1 MARRRGI
8 VVALGPSPRRVLRP
22 LVKIV
27 SATGAAL
34 LAAALLPAVASQAAQ
49 PTTIA
54 QAQAQLDALDN
65 LAEIASEQYNGAQA
79 SLTQALQTASAA
91 TAAAGRAHSEV
102 VAEQAKV
109 GALAAESYESGG
121 MSQGLAILLNTT
133 DPSQAMTR
141 VSMLQ
146 QLSTSQSSL
155 LAAAQSADQLYQ
167 QSVATASQAT
177 ATAKQLSAEL
187 VQKQAQINAAMAQ
200 TQKVLAKLTTAQRA
214 QLLAAQKAKE
224 AAEQAQAQIA
234 LAAYNK
240 AQAAQAAAAR
250 ATASRNAAARNAA
263 AHNAAAHN
271 AAARAASAAA
281 AAATATARKTLVQ
294 TVALPQSST
303 GSSAAARAVAAAM
316 SRLGDRYVFGAT
328 GPTRFDCSGLVQ
340 WAYRQAGI
348 STTHYTGTLYND
360 YRHIPESQLRPG
372 DLVFFYRDHH
382 HVGIYIGNG
391 LMINAPHTGD
401 VVRIASIAAH
411 GYYSGAVRVVG

>member
-1 MARRRGI
+1 M
-8 VVALGPSPRRVLRP
+8 
-22 LVKIV
+22 

-34 LAAALLPAVASQAAQ
+34 VAAALLPAVSQAAQ
-49 PTTIA
+49 PTTVA
-54 QAQAQLDALDN
+54 QAQAQIDALN
-65 LAEIASEQYNGAQA
+65 NQAEIASEQYNGAQD

-91 TAAAGRAHSEV
+91 NAAAGRAHSEV
-102 VAEQAKV
+102 VTEQSKV

-121 MSQGLAILLNTT
+121 LSQGLAIILNTT

-155 LAAAQSADQLYQ
+155 LAAARTADQVYQ
-167 QSVATASQAT
+167 QSEATASQAT
-177 ATAKQLSAEL
+177 ANAQKLSADL
-187 VQKQAQINAAMAQ
+187 VQKQAQINAALAQ
-200 TQKVLAKLTTAQRA
+200 SQQVLAKLTAAQRA
-214 QLLAAQKAKE
+214 QLVAAQKAK
-224 AAEQAQAQIA
+224 AAADQAKAQIA

-250 ATASRNAAARNAA
+250 ASASRT
-263 AHNAAAHN
+263 
-271 AAARAASAAA
+271 AAARAATAAA
-281 AAATATARKTLVQ
+281 AAAANKTLIK
-294 TVALPQSST
+294 TVALPQSPG
-303 GSSAAARAVAAAM
+303 GSGAAQRAVAAAM
-316 SRLGDRYVFGAT
+316 TRLGDRYVFGAT

-360 YRHIPESQLRPG
+360 YRHIPESQLKPG

>member
-1 MARRRGI
+1 MFALARRRGI
-8 VVALGPSPRRVLRP
+8 LVALSPSPRRVLRP

-27 SATGAAL
+27 SATAAAL
-34 LAAALLPAVASQAAQ
+34 VAAALLPAVAQAA
-49 PTTIA
+49 PATTVAGA
-54 QAQAQLDALDN
+54 QSQIDALN
-65 LAEIASEQYNGAQA
+65 NQAEIASEQYNGAQA
-79 SLTQALQTASAA
+79 QLTQALQTASAA
-91 TAAAGRAHSEV
+91 TAAADRAHSEV
-102 VAEQAKV
+102 VTEQSKV

-121 MSQGLAILLNTT
+121 LSQGLAIILNTS

-155 LAAAQSADQLYQ
+155 LAAAQSADQVYQ
-167 QSVATASQAT
+167 QSVAAASQAT
-177 ATAKQLSAEL
+177 ATATKLSADL
-187 VQKQAQINAAMAQ
+187 VQKQAQINAALAQ
-200 TQKVLAKLTTAQRA
+200 SQQVLAKLTAQQRA

-224 AAEQAQAQIA
+224 AADQAKAQIA

-250 ATASRNAAARNAA
+250 ATASRAAT
-263 AHNAAAHN
+263 
-271 AAARAASAAA
+271 ARAATAAA
-281 AAATATARKTLVQ
+281 AAAANKTLIK
-294 TVALPQSST
+294 TVALPQSPG
-303 GSSAAARAVAAAM
+303 GSSAAQRAVAAAM
-316 SRLGDRYVFGAT
+316 TRLGDRYVFGAT
-328 GPTRFDCSGLVQ
+328 GPSRFDCSGLVQ

-348 STTHYTGTLYND
+348 STTHYTGTLWND
-360 YRHIPESQLRPG
+360 FRHIPESQLKPG

>member
-1 MARRRGI
+1 M
-8 VVALGPSPRRVLRP
+8 
-22 LVKIV
+22 

-34 LAAALLPAVASQAAQ
+34 VAAALLPAVASQAAQ
-49 PTTIA
+49 PTTVA
-54 QAQAQLDALDN
+54 QAQAQLDALN
-65 LAEIASEQYNGAQA
+65 NQAEIASEQYNGAQA

-91 TAAAGRAHSEV
+91 TAAADRAHSDV
-102 VAEQAKV
+102 VTEQGKV
-109 GALAAESYESGG
+109 GELAAESYESGG
-121 MSQGLAILLNTT
+121 LSQGLAIILNTA

-167 QSVATASQAT
+167 QSVAAASQAT
-177 ATAKQLSAEL
+177 ATANKLSADL
-187 VQKQAQINAAMAQ
+187 VQKQAQINAAVALGQ
-200 TQKVLAKLTTAQRA
+200 QVLAKLTAAQRA
-214 QLLAAQKAKE
+214 QLIAAQKAKD

-234 LAAYNK
+234 LAAFNK

-250 ATASRNAAARNAA
+250 AAVSRAAT
-263 AHNAAAHN
+263 
-271 AAARAASAAA
+271 ARAASAAA
-281 AAATATARKTLVQ
+281 AAKRTLVQ
-294 TVALPQSST
+294 TVALPQSFG
-303 GSSAAARAVAAAM
+303 GSGVAQRAVAAAM
-316 SRLGDRYVFGAT
+316 TRLGDRYVFGAT
-328 GPTRFDCSGLVQ
+328 GPKRFDCSGLVQ

-348 STTHYTGTLYND
+348 STTHYTGTLWDD
-360 YRHIPESQLRPG
+360 YRHIPESQLKPG

-401 VVRIASIAAH
+401 VVRIASISAH

>member
-1 MARRRGI
+1 LARRRGSQ
-8 VVALGPSPRRVLRP
+8 VALGPSPRRALRS
-22 LVKIV
+22 LLKIV
-27 SATGAAL
+27 SAAGAAL
-34 LAAALLPAVASQAAQ
+34 VAAALLPAVASQAAT

-54 QAQAQLDALDN
+54 QAQAQLDALN
-65 LAEIASEQYNGAQA
+65 NQAEIASEQYNGAEA
-79 SLTQALQTASAA
+79 NLTQALQTASAA
-91 TAAAGRAHSEV
+91 TAAAGRARSEV
-102 VAEQAKV
+102 VTEQAKV

-121 MSQGLAILLNTT
+121 MSQGLAIMLNST

-155 LAAAQSADQLYQ
+155 LAAAQSADELYQ
-167 QSVATASQAT
+167 QSVETASQAT
-177 ATAKQLSAEL
+177 ATANQLSADL
-187 VQKQAQINAAMAQ
+187 VQKQAQITAAMAQ
-200 TQKVLAKLTTAQRA
+200 TQQVLAKLTATQRA

-224 AAEQAQAQIA
+224 AAEQAQAQVA
-234 LAAYNK
+234 LAVFNK
-240 AQAAQAAAAR
+240 AQATQAAAAR
-250 ATASRNAAARNAA
+250 AAASRNAAAR
-263 AHNAAAHN
+263 
-271 AAARAASAAA
+271 AASVAA
-281 AAATATARKTLVQ
+281 AAATATATKTLVQ
-294 TVALPQSST
+294 TVSLPQSST
-303 GSSAAARAVAAAM
+303 GSGAAQRAVAAAM

-328 GPTRFDCSGLVQ
+328 GPSRFDCSGLVQ

-348 STTHYTGTLYND
+348 GTTHYTGTLWND
-360 YRHIPESQLRPG
+360 YRHIPESQLKPG

>member
-1 MARRRGI
+1 LARGRGI
-8 VVALGPSPRRVLRP
+8 PVALGPSRRVLRP
-22 LVKIV
+22 LLKIM

-34 LAAALLPAVASQAAQ
+34 VAAALLPAVASQAAQ
-49 PTTIA
+49 PTTVA
-54 QAQAQLDALDN
+54 QAQAQLDALN
-65 LAEIASEQYNGAQA
+65 NQAEIASEQYNGAQA

-91 TAAAGRAHSEV
+91 TAAADRAHSDV
-102 VAEQAKV
+102 VTEQGKV
-109 GALAAESYESGG
+109 GELAAESYESGG
-121 MSQGLAILLNTT
+121 LSQGLAIILNTA

-167 QSVATASQAT
+167 QSVAAASQAT
-177 ATAKQLSAEL
+177 ATANKLSADL
-187 VQKQAQINAAMAQ
+187 VQKQAQINAAVALGQ
-200 TQKVLAKLTTAQRA
+200 QVLAKLTAAQRA
-214 QLLAAQKAKE
+214 QLIAAQKAKD

-234 LAAYNK
+234 LAAFNK

-250 ATASRNAAARNAA
+250 AAVSRAAT
-263 AHNAAAHN
+263 
-271 AAARAASAAA
+271 ARAASAAA
-281 AAATATARKTLVQ
+281 AAKRTLVQ
-294 TVALPQSST
+294 TVALPQSFG
-303 GSSAAARAVAAAM
+303 GSGVAQRAVAAAM
-316 SRLGDRYVFGAT
+316 TRLGDRYVFGAT
-328 GPTRFDCSGLVQ
+328 GPKRFDCSGLVQ

-348 STTHYTGTLYND
+348 STTHYTGTLWDD
-360 YRHIPESQLRPG
+360 YRHIPESQLKPG

-401 VVRIASIAAH
+401 VVRIASISAH

>member
-1 MARRRGI
+1 LFALARRRGI
-8 VVALGPSPRRVLRP
+8 LGAPGPSPRRVLRT
-22 LVKIV
+22 LVKII

-34 LAAALLPAVASQAAQ
+34 VAAALLPAVSQAAQ
-49 PTTIA
+49 ATTVA
-54 QAQAQLDALDN
+54 QAQAQLDALN
-65 LAEIASEQYNGAQA
+65 NQAEIASEQYNGAQE

-102 VAEQAKV
+102 VTEQAKV
-109 GALAAESYESGG
+109 GELAAESYESGG
-121 MSQGLAILLNTT
+121 MSQGLAIILNTT

-155 LAAAQSADQLYQ
+155 LAAARTADQVYQ
-167 QSVATASQAT
+167 QSSAAASQAT
-177 ATAKQLSAEL
+177 ATAQRLSADL
-187 VQKQAQINAAMAQ
+187 VQKQAQINAALAQ
-200 TQKVLAKLTTAQRA
+200 SQQVLAKLTAAQRA
-214 QLLAAQKAKE
+214 QLIAAQKAKE
-224 AAEQAQAQIA
+224 AADQAQAQIA
-234 LAAYNK
+234 LAAFNK

-250 ATASRNAAARNAA
+250 SAASRT
-263 AHNAAAHN
+263 
-271 AAARAASAAA
+271 AAARAATAAA
-281 AAATATARKTLVQ
+281 AAAANKTLIK
-294 TVALPQSST
+294 TVALPQSPG
-303 GSSAAARAVAAAM
+303 GSSVAQRAVAAAM
-316 SRLGDRYVFGAT
+316 TRLGDRYVFGAT
-328 GPTRFDCSGLVQ
+328 GPSRFDCSGLVQ

-348 STTHYTGTLYND
+348 GTTHYTGTLYND
-360 YRHIPESQLRPG
+360 YRHIPESQLKPG

>member
-1 MARRRGI
+1 MA
-8 VVALGPSPRRVLRP
+8 AS
-22 LVKIV
+22 
-27 SATGAAL
+27 GAAL
-34 LAAALLPAVASQAAQ
+34 VAAALLPAVSQAAQ

-54 QAQAQLDALDN
+54 EAQAQLDALN
-65 LAEIASEQYNGAQA
+65 NQAEIASEQYNGAQA
-79 SLTQALQTASAA
+79 GLTQALQTASAA

-102 VAEQAKV
+102 VTQQAKV

-121 MSQGLAILLNTT
+121 LSQGLAIILNTS

-155 LAAAQSADQLYQ
+155 LAAARSADQVYQ
-167 QSVATASQAT
+167 QSVASASQAT
-177 ATAKQLSAEL
+177 ATAQKLSADL
-187 VQKQAQINAAMAQ
+187 VQKQAQINAAVAQ
-200 TQKVLAKLTTAQRA
+200 SQQVLAKLTAAQRA

-224 AAEQAQAQIA
+224 AADQAKAQVA
-234 LAAYNK
+234 LAAFNK
-240 AQAAQAAAAR
+240 AQAAQAAATRAAASRAATARAAAASR
-250 ATASRNAAARNAA
+250 ATAAAA
-263 AHNAAAHN
+263 
-271 AAARAASAAA
+271 
-281 AAATATARKTLVQ
+281 ATARKTLVK
-294 TVALPQSST
+294 TVSLPQSAG
-303 GSSAAARAVAAAM
+303 GSGVAQRAVAAAM
-316 SRLGDRYVFGAT
+316 TRLGDRYVFGAT
-328 GPTRFDCSGLVQ
+328 GPSRFDCSGLVQ

-348 STTHYTGTLYND
+348 STTHYTGTLWND
-360 YRHIPESQLRPG
+360 YRHVPESQLKPG

>member
-1 MARRRGI
+1 MA
-8 VVALGPSPRRVLRP
+8 AS
-22 LVKIV
+22 
-27 SATGAAL
+27 GAAL
-34 LAAALLPAVASQAAQ
+34 VAAALLPAVASQAAQ
-49 PTTIA
+49 LTTVA
-54 QAQAQLDALDN
+54 EAQAQLDALN
-65 LAEIASEQYNGAQA
+65 NQAEIASEQYNGAQA

-91 TAAAGRAHSEV
+91 TAAADRAHSEV

-121 MSQGLAILLNTT
+121 MSQGLAIILNTT

-146 QLSTSQSSL
+146 QLSTSQTSL
-155 LAAAQSADQLYQ
+155 LAATRSADQLYQ

-177 ATAKQLSAEL
+177 ATAQKLSADL
-187 VQKQAQINAAMAQ
+187 VQKQAQINAALAQ
-200 TQKVLAKLTTAQRA
+200 SQQVLAKLTAAQRA
-214 QLLAAQKAKE
+214 QLIAAQKAKE
-224 AAEQAQAQIA
+224 AADQAKAQIA
-234 LAAYNK
+234 LAAFNK

-250 ATASRNAAARNAA
+250 AASSRAAT
-263 AHNAAAHN
+263 
-271 AAARAASAAA
+271 ARAATAAA
-281 AAATATARKTLVQ
+281 AANKALVK
-294 TVALPQSST
+294 TVALPQSPG
-303 GSSAAARAVAAAM
+303 GSSVAQRAVAAAM
-316 SRLGDRYVFGAT
+316 TRLGDRYVFGAT

-348 STTHYTGTLYND
+348 STTHYTGTLWND
-360 YRHIPESQLRPG
+360 YRHIPESQLKPG

-401 VVRIASIAAH
+401 VVRIASISAH

>member
-1 MARRRGI
+1 M
-8 VVALGPSPRRVLRP
+8 
-22 LVKIV
+22 

-34 LAAALLPAVASQAAQ
+34 VAAALLPAVASQAAQ
-49 PTTIA
+49 PTTVA
-54 QAQAQLDALDN
+54 QAQAQLDALN
-65 LAEIASEQYNGAQA
+65 NQAEIASEQYNGAQE

-102 VAEQAKV
+102 VTEQGKV

-121 MSQGLAILLNTT
+121 LSQGLAIILNTT

-155 LAAAQSADQLYQ
+155 LAAARSADQVYQ
-167 QSVATASQAT
+167 QSSAAASQAT
-177 ATAKQLSAEL
+177 ATAQRLSADL
-187 VQKQAQINAAMAQ
+187 VQKQAQINAALAQ
-200 TQKVLAKLTTAQRA
+200 SQQVLAKLTAAQRA
-214 QLLAAQKAKE
+214 QLIAAQKAK
-224 AAEQAQAQIA
+224 AAADQAKAQIA
-234 LAAYNK
+234 LAAFNT

-250 ATASRNAAARNAA
+250 SAAART
-263 AHNAAAHN
+263 
-271 AAARAASAAA
+271 AAARAATAAA
-281 AAATATARKTLVQ
+281 AAAANKALIK
-294 TVALPQSST
+294 TVALPQSPG
-303 GSSAAARAVAAAM
+303 GSSVAQRAVAAAM
-316 SRLGDRYVFGAT
+316 TRLGDRYVFGAT
-328 GPTRFDCSGLVQ
+328 GPSRFDCSGLVQ

-360 YRHIPESQLRPG
+360 YRHIPESQLKPG

-401 VVRIASIAAH
+401 VVRIASIGGH
-411 GYYSGAVRVVG
+411 GYFSGAVRVVG

>member
-1 MARRRGI
+1 LFALARRRGI
-8 VVALGPSPRRVLRP
+8 LVALGLSPRRALRP
-22 LVKIV
+22 LVKIM

-34 LAAALLPAVASQAAQ
+34 VAAALLPAVASQAAQ
-49 PTTIA
+49 PTTVA
-54 QAQAQLDALDN
+54 QAQAQLDALN
-65 LAEIASEQYNGAQA
+65 NQAEIASEQYNGAQE

-102 VAEQAKV
+102 VTEQGKV

-121 MSQGLAILLNTT
+121 LSQGLAIILNTT

-155 LAAAQSADQLYQ
+155 LAAARSADQVYQ
-167 QSVATASQAT
+167 QSSAAASQAT
-177 ATAKQLSAEL
+177 ATAQRLSADL
-187 VQKQAQINAAMAQ
+187 VQKQAQINAALAQ
-200 TQKVLAKLTTAQRA
+200 SQQVLAKLTAAQRA
-214 QLLAAQKAKE
+214 QLIAAQKAK
-224 AAEQAQAQIA
+224 AAADQAKAQIA
-234 LAAYNK
+234 LAAFNT

-250 ATASRNAAARNAA
+250 SAAART
-263 AHNAAAHN
+263 
-271 AAARAASAAA
+271 AAARAATAAA
-281 AAATATARKTLVQ
+281 AAAANKALIK
-294 TVALPQSST
+294 TVALPQSPG
-303 GSSAAARAVAAAM
+303 GSSAAQRAVAAAM
-316 SRLGDRYVFGAT
+316 TRLGDRYVFGAT
-328 GPTRFDCSGLVQ
+328 GPSRFDCSGLVQ

-360 YRHIPESQLRPG
+360 YRHIPESQLKPG

-401 VVRIASIAAH
+401 VVRIASIGGH
-411 GYYSGAVRVVG
+411 GYFSGAVRVVG

>member
-1 MARRRGI
+1 MFALARRRGI
-8 VVALGPSPRRVLRP
+8 LVAPAPSPRRALRP
-22 LVKIV
+22 LVKIM

-34 LAAALLPAVASQAAQ
+34 VTVALLPAVSQAAQ
-49 PTTIA
+49 ATTVA
-54 QAQAQLDALDN
+54 QAQAQLDALN
-65 LAEIASEQYNGAQA
+65 NQAEIASEQYNGAQE

-91 TAAAGRAHSEV
+91 TVAAGRAHSEV
-102 VAEQAKV
+102 VTEQGKV

-121 MSQGLAILLNTT
+121 LSQGIAIILNTT

-155 LAAAQSADQLYQ
+155 LAAARMADQIYQ
-167 QSVATASQAT
+167 QSMASASQAT
-177 ATAKQLSAEL
+177 ANAQKLSADL
-187 VQKQAQINAAMAQ
+187 VKKQAQINAALAQ
-200 TQKVLAKLTTAQRA
+200 SQQVLAKLTAAQRA

-224 AAEQAQAQIA
+224 AADQAKAQIA
-234 LAAYNK
+234 LAAFNK
-240 AQAAQAAAAR
+240 AEAAKTAAAR
-250 ATASRNAAARNAA
+250 SAASRT
-263 AHNAAAHN
+263 
-271 AAARAASAAA
+271 AAARAATAAA
-281 AAATATARKTLVQ
+281 AAAANKTLIK
-294 TVALPQSST
+294 TVALPQSAS
-303 GSSAAARAVAAAM
+303 GSSAAQRAVAAAM
-316 SRLGDRYVFGAT
+316 TRLGDRYVFGAT

-360 YRHIPESQLRPG
+360 YRHIPESQLKPG

>member
-1 MARRRGI
+1 LARRRGI

-65 LAEIASEQYNGAQA
+65 QAEIASERYNGAQA

-102 VAEQAKV
+102 VTEQAKV

-146 QLSTSQSSL
+146 RLSSSQSSL

-177 ATAKQLSAEL
+177 ATAKQLSADL

-200 TQKVLAKLTTAQRA
+200 TQQVLAKLTAAQRA

-224 AAEQAQAQIA
+224 AAEQVQAQIA

-250 ATASRNAAARNAA
+250 ATASRNAAAR
-263 AHNAAAHN
+263 
-271 AAARAASAAA
+271 AASVAA